1 MVSLCIE
8 TLCEVGMDLF
18 TVQPHVS
25 PKTPSSNG
33 IEMEKQH
40 QK

>member
-1 MVSLCIE
+1 MLSLRIE
-8 TLCEVGMDLF
+8 TQCEVGMDLF
-18 TVQPHVS
+18 TVQPRVS
-25 PKTPSSNG
+25 PKTPSSDG